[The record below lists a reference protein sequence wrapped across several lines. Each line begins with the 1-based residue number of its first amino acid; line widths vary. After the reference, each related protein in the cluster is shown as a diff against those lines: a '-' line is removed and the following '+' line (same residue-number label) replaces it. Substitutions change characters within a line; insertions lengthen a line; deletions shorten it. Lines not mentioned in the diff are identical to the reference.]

1 MANTGPDFRDA
12 MLAWAPWY
20 MRAFWGG
27 RLLEAVGML
36 LNGLADRVDEGRR
49 AASPLLCQEDA
60 LPYFSRDRSIELYQT
75 EPIVSRRYRL
85 SRWWQLHAKRGTA
98 LGIMEHLQPY
108 FLGQPALPK
117 IRVVSQNQG
126 ETRAQWWTRNA
137 DGTVERHVASPSNW
151 NWDSTA
157 EKATIPGGRHWAR
170 AWVIVYT
177 EGTYLDLS
185 GARYDDGTL
194 YDDGVTVYD
203 GITAQARSDLI
214 RMVKLWR
221 SAHEQIWG
229 IALAHDPAS
238 FDPTATAITLG
249 DGSTTLPT
257 GSPSWLHAIDASN
270 NPTRLNTADWI
281 YDRTVD
287 GP

>member
-1 MANTGPDFRDA
+1 
-12 MLAWAPWY
+12 

-60 LPYFSRDRSIELYQT
+60 LPYFSRDRSIELYQS

-108 FLGQPALPK
+108 FLDQPALPR
-117 IRVVSQNQG
+117 IRVVSQDQG
-126 ETRAQWWTRNA
+126 GFRAQWWTRNP
-137 DGTVERHVASPSNW
+137 DGTVERHVAAPSNW
-151 NWDSTA
+151 NWDSSA

-170 AWVIVYT
+170 AWVIIYT
-177 EGTYLDLS
+177 AGTYLDS
-185 GARYDDGTL
+185 SCIKYGDGHHFG
-194 YDDGVTVYD
+194 DGSIYG
-203 GITAQARSDLI
+203 GIASQARKDLI

-221 SAHEQIWG
+221 AAHEQIWG
-229 IALAHDPAS
+229 IALAKDATS
-238 FDPTATAITLG
+238 FDPTATAVTLG
-249 DGSTTLPT
+249 DGTTTLPT
-257 GSPSWLHAIDASN
+257 GSPSWKYLIDPATN
-270 NPTRLNTADWI
+270 KRTRVATANWI
-281 YDRTVD
+281 YDRVRD
-287 GP
+287 GA